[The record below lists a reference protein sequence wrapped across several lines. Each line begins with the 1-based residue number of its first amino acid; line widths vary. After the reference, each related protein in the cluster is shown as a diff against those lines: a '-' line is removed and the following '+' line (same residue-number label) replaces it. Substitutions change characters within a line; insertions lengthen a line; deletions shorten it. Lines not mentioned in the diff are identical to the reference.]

1 MKLHFTV
8 PGLAGLCI
16 AGSLYAGTAQAAPE
30 AAAAPDSIVV
40 YFDFGKATLRAD
52 DLPLLDKAAR
62 TYREGHPILMTV
74 SAGADA
80 TGSPV
85 KNLHLSQ
92 ERADAVFQG
101 LVARGIPADRFQIIA
116 KGQTDPAVQADG
128 QEPKNRCAEIT
139 WK

>member
-1 MKLHFTV
+1 MLL
-8 PGLAGLCI
+8 GI
-16 AGSLYAGTAQAAPE
+16 AMSCAM
-30 AAAAPDSIVV
+30 AAASGAARAAGDAPAPDSIIVF
-40 YFDFGKATLRAD
+40 FDNGSAKMHTD
-52 DLPLLDKAAR
+52 DLALLDKAAR
-62 TYREGHPILMTV
+62 LYRDGHPILMTV

-101 LVARGIPADRFQIIA
+101 LVARGIPADRFQIVA

-128 QEPKNRCAEIT
+128 QEPKNRRAEIT

>member
-1 MKLHFTV
+1 MISYKMLL
-8 PGLAGLCI
+8 GLAAICAI
-16 AGSLYAGTAQAAPE
+16 TAPGVAAR
-30 AAAAPDSIVV
+30 AADAPAPDSIVV
-40 YFDFGKATLRAD
+40 FFDAGSAKLHSD
-52 DLPLLDKAAR
+52 DLALLDKAAR
-62 TYREGHPILMTV
+62 LYRDGHPILMTV

-85 KNLHLSQ
+85 KNLRLSQ

-101 LVARGIPADRFQIIA
+101 LVARGIPADRFQIVA

-128 QEPKNRCAEIT
+128 QEPKNRRAEIT

>member
-1 MKLHFTV
+1 MTSRTTLT
-8 PGLAGLCI
+8 GLATLFAVGL
-16 AGSLYAGTAQAAPE
+16 LNTAAWAAPD
-30 AAAAPDSIVV
+30 APAPDSIVV
-40 YFDFGKATLRAD
+40 FFDNGSSKMHGD
-52 DLPLLDKAAR
+52 DLALLDKAAR
-62 TYREGHPILMTV
+62 LYRDGHPILMTV

-101 LVARGIPADRFQIIA
+101 LVARGIPADRFQIVA

-128 QEPKNRCAEIT
+128 QEPKNRRAEIT

>member
-1 MKLHFTV
+1 MTSYKTLF
-8 PGLAGLCI
+8 GLASFCAAGLLG
-16 AGSLYAGTAQAAPE
+16 AAAQAAPA
-30 AAAAPDSIVV
+30 AAAAPDSIVI
-40 YFDFGKATLRAD
+40 YFDTGSASMRAD
-52 DLPLLDKAAR
+52 DLLLLDKAAR
-62 TYREGHPILMTV
+62 LYRDGHPILMTV

-101 LVARGIPADRFQIIA
+101 LVARGIPADRFQIVA
-116 KGQTDPAVQADG
+116 KGQTDPAVQTEG
-128 QEPKNRCAEIT
+128 EEPKNRRAEIT

>member
-1 MKLHFTV
+1 MVSYKALFGAALV
-8 PGLAGLCI
+8 CAAGLAT
-16 AGSLYAGTAQAAPE
+16 GTARAATD
-30 AAAAPDSIVV
+30 ASAPDSIVI
-40 YFDFGKATLRAD
+40 YFDTGSAKVNAD
-52 DLPLLDKAAR
+52 DLALLDKAAR
-62 TYREGHPILMTV
+62 LYRDGHPILMTV

-101 LVARGIPADRFQIIA
+101 LVARGIPADRFQIVA

-128 QEPKNRCAEIT
+128 QEPKNRRAEIT

>member
-1 MKLHFTV
+1 MVSHK
-8 PGLAGLCI
+8 GLLGLV
-16 AGSLYAGTAQAAPE
+16 SLCAAAVMCGTARAAPD
-30 AAAAPDSIVV
+30 APAPDSIVV
-40 YFDFGKATLRAD
+40 YFDTGSAKVNAD
-52 DLPLLDKAAR
+52 DLALLDKAAR
-62 TYREGHPILMTV
+62 LYRDGHPSLMTV

-101 LVARGIPADRFQIIA
+101 LVARGIPADRFQIVA
-116 KGQTDPAVQADG
+116 KGQTDPAVQAGG
-128 QEPKNRCAEIT
+128 QEPKNRRAEIT

>member
-1 MKLHFTV
+1 MSSHKMLL
-8 PGLAGLCI
+8 GI
-16 AGSLYAGTAQAAPE
+16 AMSCAL
-30 AAAAPDSIVV
+30 AAASGAARAAGDAPAPDSIIVF
-40 YFDFGKATLRAD
+40 FDNGSAKMHTD
-52 DLPLLDKAAR
+52 DLALLDKAAR
-62 TYREGHPILMTV
+62 LYRDGHPILMTV

-101 LVARGIPADRFQIIA
+101 LVARGIPADRFQIVA
-116 KGQTDPAVQADG
+116 KGQTDPAVQTDG
-128 QEPKNRCAEIT
+128 QEPKNRRAEIT